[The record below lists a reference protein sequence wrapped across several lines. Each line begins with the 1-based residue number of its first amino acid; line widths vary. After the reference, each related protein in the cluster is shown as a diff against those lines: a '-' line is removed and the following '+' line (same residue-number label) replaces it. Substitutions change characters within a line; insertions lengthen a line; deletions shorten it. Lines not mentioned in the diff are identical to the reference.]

1 MKFTNL
7 PMYKGLFEIE
17 AARKVNSESYKS
29 VRSSGLEGVH
39 FRDFAVYFFFDFGA
53 DFADF
58 SDD

>member
-1 MKFTNL
+1 ML
-7 PMYKGLFEIE
+7 L
-17 AARKVNSESYKS
+17 AAEKSGNSESYKS

-39 FRDFAVYFFFDFGA
+39 FRDFAVYHFFDFGA